1 MKLKNLTQ
9 EEKEQLKAYIESIKE
24 IKKEVRT
31 LLEKTGYKLREDE
44 GNMNRSSG
52 LYMPLEQDR

>member
-24 IKKEVRT
+24 IKKEVST
-31 LLEKTGYKLREDE
+31 LLEKAGCRLREDG
-44 GNMNRSSG
+44 GNMSSG

>member
-24 IKKEVRT
+24 IKKEVST
-31 LLEKTGYKLREDE
+31 LLEKAGCRLREDE